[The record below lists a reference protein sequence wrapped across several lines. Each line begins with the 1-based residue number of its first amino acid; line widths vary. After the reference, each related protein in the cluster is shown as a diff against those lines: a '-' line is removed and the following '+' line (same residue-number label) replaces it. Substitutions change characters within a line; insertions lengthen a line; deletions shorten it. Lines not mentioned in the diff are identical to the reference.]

1 MCMSKKLPTGTKL
14 PPILQEQHKGY
25 APDRFSAARL
35 EGKVENRG
43 LKNVGRQ
50 TKKGKRGNR

>member
-1 MCMSKKLPTGTKL
+1 MRMAKKLPTGTSL
-14 PPILQEQHKGY
+14 PKVLQGKHKDY
-25 APDRFSAARL
+25 APDRWPAARL